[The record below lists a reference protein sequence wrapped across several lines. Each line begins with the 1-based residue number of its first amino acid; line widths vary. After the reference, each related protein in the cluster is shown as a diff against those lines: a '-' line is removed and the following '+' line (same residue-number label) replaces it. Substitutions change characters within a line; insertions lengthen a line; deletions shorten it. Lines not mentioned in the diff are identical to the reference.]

1 MERLRTSGTGVLV
14 VSHNL
19 REVFAVSDVVVVL
32 RLGKVAQVFETSQTS
47 EEEVVGAIVGAKSKV
62 RA

>member
-1 MERLRTSGTGVLV
+1 MERLRAAGTAVLV

-32 RLGKVAQVFETSQTS
+32 RLGKVAQVFETSQTN
-47 EEEVVGAIVGAKSKV
+47 EEEVVRAIMGAQRRG